1 MSSPA
6 PIQSPVCDIE
16 SARRESQKAAYKQLH
31 ATLKKLDRLDIPVL
45 EDSHLQSL
53 GVRKLPDIDV
63 DEHAPV
69 DSEPLFFHPF
79 PLDRKEDLPGFVND
93 MVLHGEY
100 DSDRQWKKP
109 CTESYCPGE
118 LISHSHHCSCSRY
131 LWANSMAGDLG
142 DGILGMTKWRWG
154 R

>member
-6 PIQSPVCDIE
+6 PIQSPVRAIE
-16 SARRESQKAAYKQLH
+16 SARRESQQAAYKQLH

-45 EDSHLQSL
+45 EDSHLQTL
-53 GVRKLPDIDV
+53 GICKLPDIDV

-79 PLDRKEDLPGFVND
+79 PLDSKEDLPGFVND

-100 DSDRQWKKP
+100 DSARQWKKP

-118 LISHSHHCSCSRY
+118 LISRNRHCSCSRY
-131 LWANSMAGDLG
+131 FWADSMAGDLG
-142 DGILGMTKWRWG
+142 DGILGMTKWQYG
-154 R
+154 K